1 MIPRISTSGL
11 ISLLAACLLVFGTGC
26 AAQKSQSPELHDIT
40 ATESVSKS
48 VAHHDD
54 PEGDDWWDDE
64 WEDLLETQEAVRV
77 ADPLEGWNRAMF
89 TVNDRLY
96 FHLFKPIAQ
105 GYAMVFPEPL
115 RVGVRNLFTNLAY
128 PIRAVNSLLQ
138 GKGDKVAKETGSFVL
153 NTAFG
158 FLGLVRISD
167 TFPSL
172 EVSPED
178 TGQTFGVWGMGNG
191 PYLVWPIV
199 GPSTLRDSLGAVG
212 DYFMDPLR
220 FAPLDYPWI
229 ELTAVDQVN
238 SLSLRIGQYENLK
251 ETSLDPY
258 IALRDAYI
266 QHRHGL
272 VQD

>member
-1 MIPRISTSGL
+1 MTPGTSASGL
-11 ISLLAACLLVFGTGC
+11 ISLLAVCLLVFGAGC
-26 AAQKSQSPELHDIT
+26 AAQKSPSPELHDIT
-40 ATESVSKS
+40 AAESVSES
-48 VAHHDD
+48 LAHPDD

-64 WEDLLETQEAVRV
+64 WEDLHETQGAVRV

-96 FHLFKPIAQ
+96 FSLFKPVAQ
-105 GYAMVFPEPL
+105 VYAMVFPEPL

-158 FLGLVRISD
+158 FLGLVKISD

-199 GPSTLRDSLGAVG
+199 GPSTFRDSLGAVG

-229 ELTAVDQVN
+229 ELTAVDQAN

-266 QHRHGL
+266 QHRYGL